1 MNTRA
6 RPQPE
11 NTQPWQEAV
20 ETPVE
25 GYHEALAAAIAKGRA
40 ELDDGQGIP
49 LEEVEK
55 EFGLE

>member
-6 RPQPE
+6 RLQPE
-11 NTQPWQEAV
+11 NAQSWQDAV
-20 ETPVE
+20 ETPVT

-40 ELDDGQGIP
+40 ELDAGQGIP